1 MIVFFVSKLEAQ
13 LKEYVNADDDALDGS
28 TDFQHAWELDGDKSL
43 RLYGQGDHELAR
55 SKRARI
61 ARYVAVSKEVLNLSN
76 LSNWVGSEFRESDGF
91 VPDNML
97 SVPIFNGQ
105 RDLIGV
111 AQLINKVTE
120 KLAFYNSRLVCPSA
134 NAMLNNSKHGIVK
147 SYVTKMFLKCL
158 TKII

>member
-1 MIVFFVSKLEAQ
+1 
-13 LKEYVNADDDALDGS
+13 
-28 TDFQHAWELDGDKSL
+28 
-43 RLYGQGDHELAR
+43 
-55 SKRARI
+55 
-61 ARYVAVSKEVLNLSN
+61 
-76 LSNWVGSEFRESDGF
+76 
-91 VPDNML
+91 ML

-105 RDLIGV
+105 RDLKGV

-158 TKII
+158 TKIIKDINEKQIDY